1 MRNKKLLL
9 GIAAL
14 LAGSLSCGGGGLWVA
29 VRVPSW
35 TPGKPFPRPVRVEN
49 AEDPFKAHVRPT
61 PPRSPAEERSSF
73 HLPPGFQIE
82 LFAAEP
88 VISKPMNLA
97 FDSRGRL
104 WMTQSQEYP
113 LAAPEGQG
121 KDRVLILEDTNHD
134 GRADRF
140 IPFAEGLNIPIGVPG
155 FRWSAGLQ
163 HPLHLSVFRSR
174 TATTG
179 PTRG

>member
-1 MRNKKLLL
+1 
-9 GIAAL
+9 
-14 LAGSLSCGGGGLWVA
+14 
-29 VRVPSW
+29 
-35 TPGKPFPRPVRVEN
+35 
-49 AEDPFKAHVRPT
+49 VRPT
-61 PPRSPAEERSSF
+61 PPRSPAEERSGF

-88 VISKPMNLA
+88 DISKPMNLA

-113 LAAPEGQG
+113 VAAPDGQG

-140 IPFAEGLNIPIGVPG
+140 IPFAEGLNIPIGLLPVSGGALVYSIPYIYRFFDLNG
-155 FRWSAGLQ
+155 DDRADQRVVLFSQFTHDDTHGMVSA
-163 HPLHLSVFRSR
+163 
-174 TATTG
+174 
-179 PTRG
+179 

>member
-1 MRNKKLLL
+1 MLIALTAHSMRNKKVLL

-14 LAGSLSCGGGGLWVA
+14 FAGIALVWGWRALGRRQSPQLDSRKA
-29 VRVPSW
+29 VSA
-35 TPGKPFPRPVRVEN
+35 PGKVEN

-88 VISKPMNLA
+88 FISKPMNLA

-113 LAAPEGQG
+113 LAAP
-121 KDRVLILEDTNHD
+121 
-134 GRADRF
+134 
-140 IPFAEGLNIPIGVPG
+140 
-155 FRWSAGLQ
+155 
-163 HPLHLSVFRSR
+163 
-174 TATTG
+174 
-179 PTRG
+179 